1 MWLLN
6 SASLP
11 LSHTKLLPHCLLALT
26 FEKRWETGRKTGK
39 NALKTGKLLPKYM
52 MLEESMLPYTEMVQ
66 DGKSVSCRQ
75 ELLHSRPTHQKDREW
90 LLPAMQDPMQ
100 QFRQDQLEPQS
111 RLLPFQN
118 LAVRKQRHVV
128 MGLMFFPRGGSA
140 HVTRSLARELVE
152 LGWKVT
158 IVCGSL
164 RIPGRPGDAQEF
176 FAGLDVYPVDYTASL
191 NTEDPLRA
199 DPPMHPSYEDRPAAP
214 DRVFARVDHETYEHL
229 VEAWMRALR
238 SAGAAQA
245 DILHLNHLTPL
256 NEAATRLAP
265 HVPVVG
271 HLHGTELLMLEAIEQ
286 GPPINWEYAEAW
298 AKRMR
303 RWASTC
309 QRLIMVSETQLKRMM
324 RVLPIDPECC
334 VLIPNGFDP
343 RHFDRQEIDRRALWR
358 QLLVEHPLGWHPH
371 GEPGSVTYMPEELS
385 SFAEGPVLL
394 YVGRFTAV
402 KRIGLLISAY
412 ARARASFHKPAPL
425 VLVGGFPGEW
435 EDEHPLETIERTG
448 TRDVFLAGW
457 HGHEELPDIF
467 AASDVIIL
475 PSVREQFG
483 QVLVEG
489 MACGLPAIAVNAY
502 GPSKIVTHGQTGWLV
517 PPDDERALIDAL
529 VQAVNNDAER
539 LRRGTAAYTA
549 VRGRYSWPVLGA
561 RLAQTYEEVLDQAIL
576 S

>member
-1 MWLLN
+1 M
-6 SASLP
+6 
-11 LSHTKLLPHCLLALT
+11 
-26 FEKRWETGRKTGK
+26 
-39 NALKTGKLLPKYM
+39 LPKYM
-52 MLEESMLPYTEMVQ
+52 ALEESMLPYTEM
-66 DGKSVSCRQ
+66 
-75 ELLHSRPTHQKDREW
+75 
-90 LLPAMQDPMQ
+90 A
-100 QFRQDQLEPQS
+100 QDQLEPQPS
-111 RLLPFQN
+111 SLPIQN

-128 MGLMFFPRGGSA
+128 LGLLLFPRGGSA
-140 HVTRSLARELVE
+140 HLTASLVRELVG

-199 DPPMHPSYEDRPAAP
+199 DPPMHPSYEDRPGAP
-214 DRVFARVDHETYEHL
+214 DRVFACVDNETYEHL
-229 VEAWMRALR
+229 VETWMRALHG
-238 SAGAAQA
+238 AGAAEA

-256 NEAATRLAP
+256 NEAATRIAP

-271 HLHGTELLMLEAIEQ
+271 HIHGTELLMLEAIEQ

-303 RWASTC
+303 CWASTC
-309 QRLIMVSETQLKRMM
+309 QRLVMVSDTQLKRMM

-334 VLIPNGFDP
+334 VFIPNGFDP
-343 RHFDRQEIDRRALWR
+343 RHFDRQEIDRIALWR

-371 GEPGSVTYMPEELS
+371 GESGSVTYMPEELS

-435 EDEHPLETIERTG
+435 E
-448 TRDVFLAGW
+448 
-457 HGHEELPDIF
+457 
-467 AASDVIIL
+467 
-475 PSVREQFG
+475 
-483 QVLVEG
+483 VE
-489 MACGLPAIAVNAY
+489 
-502 GPSKIVTHGQTGWLV
+502 K
-517 PPDDERALIDAL
+517 
-529 VQAVNNDAER
+529 
-539 LRRGTAAYTA
+539 
-549 VRGRYSWPVLGA
+549 
-561 RLAQTYEEVLDQAIL
+561 
-576 S
+576 

>member
-1 MWLLN
+1 M
-6 SASLP
+6 
-11 LSHTKLLPHCLLALT
+11 
-26 FEKRWETGRKTGK
+26 
-39 NALKTGKLLPKYM
+39 LPKYM
-52 MLEESMLPYTEMVQ
+52 VLEESMLPYTEMAQ
-66 DGKSVSCRQ
+66 DGNGVSCTQ
-75 ELLHSRPTHQKDREW
+75 ESLHSRHTHQKDREL
-90 LLPAMQDPMQ
+90 LLPAMEDPTQ
-100 QFRQDQLEPQS
+100 QFRQDQLEPQPS
-111 RLLPFQN
+111 PLPIQN

-140 HVTRSLARELVE
+140 HVTRSVARELVG

-158 IVCGSL
+158 IVCCSL

-199 DPPMHPSYEDRPAAP
+199 DPPMHPSYEDRPGAP
-214 DRVFARVDHETYEHL
+214 DRVFARVDNETYEHL
-229 VEAWMRALR
+229 VETWMQALR
-238 SAGAAQA
+238 SAGAAEA

-256 NEAATRLAP
+256 NEAASRIAP

-271 HLHGTELLMLEAIEQ
+271 HIHGTELLMQ
-286 GPPINWEYAEAW
+286 
-298 AKRMR
+298 
-303 RWASTC
+303 
-309 QRLIMVSETQLKRMM
+309 
-324 RVLPIDPECC
+324 
-334 VLIPNGFDP
+334 
-343 RHFDRQEIDRRALWR
+343 
-358 QLLVEHPLGWHPH
+358 HPLGWHPN
-371 GEPGSVTYMPEELS
+371 GEPGSVAYMPEELS

-394 YVGRFTAV
+394 YVGRFTTV
-402 KRIGLLISAY
+402 KRIGLLISAH
-412 ARARASFHKPAPL
+412 ARARESFNKPAPL

-502 GPSKIVTHGQTGWLV
+502 GPSEIVNHGQTGWLV

-549 VRGRYSWPVLGA
+549 VRVRYSWPALGA